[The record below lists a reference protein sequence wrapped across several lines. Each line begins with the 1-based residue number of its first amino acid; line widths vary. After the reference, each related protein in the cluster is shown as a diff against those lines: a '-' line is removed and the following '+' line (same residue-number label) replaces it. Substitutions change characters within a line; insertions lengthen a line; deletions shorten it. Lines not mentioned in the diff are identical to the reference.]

1 MKFEELKQGQA
12 VWVKGFVDRSVFG
25 GCGGFINFYNQD
37 GNHCGHI
44 SRNNVREMKEE
55 DVQIDQPKPV
65 VPQFAIDWVNDSRE
79 RCYDFDEWFYY
90 SNQPLEVYKWLNKKN
105 KRQKELNA
113 LALVTLIVNGPD
125 AVTVEKE
132 KLYTVEIPNPS
143 RASNKAVKKLML
155 FKTSADSP
163 IIEIGFMGNPDS
175 PLCKLTEQE
184 IRKDFDWAFRWAKE
198 VTE

>member
-1 MKFEELKQGQA
+1 MKIEELKIGQT
-12 VWVKGFVDRSVFG
+12 VYVKGIITD
-25 GCGGFINFYNQD
+25 I
-37 GNHCGHI
+37 
-44 SRNNVREMKEE
+44 EE
-55 DVQIDQPKPV
+55 DEILDLEIHTSENNFCVNSSDVYVSIDQPKPV
-65 VPQFAIDWVNDSRE
+65 VPQCVIDWVNNSRE
-79 RCYDFDEWFYY
+79 HGYEFDEWFYY
-90 SNQPLEVYKWLNKKN
+90 SNQPLDVYKWLNTKN

-132 KLYTVEIPNPS
+132 KLYTVEIPNPN

-175 PLCKLTEQE
+175 PLCKLTEAE
-184 IRKDFDWAFRWAKE
+184 IRKDFDWAWQWKKE